1 MPRNLIHRR
10 PEGFTSIELVV
21 VLVLVGI
28 LAAVAIPRFAE
39 RSVFDQRGFLD
50 QARAA
55 IQYARK
61 SAVAQRR
68 NVCVAVAA
76 GAVSV
81 TRALAA
87 GPAAACS
94 AALLD
99 PATGNAL
106 NLIAPTGVSLSPA
119 TTLVFDGLGRLAS
132 PAAGA
137 SIAVSGLATP
147 ITVERETGYVH

>member
-1 MPRNLIHRR
+1 MPEALIYQRS
-10 PEGFTSIELVV
+10 EGFTSIELVV
-21 VLVLVGI
+21 LLVLVGI
-28 LAAVAIPRFAE
+28 LAAVAIPRLAE

-50 QARAA
+50 QTRAA
-55 IQYARK
+55 IQFARK

-68 NVCVAVAA
+68 NVCVAVAV

-87 GPAAACS
+87 GSAAACS

-132 PAAGA
+132 PVAGA
-137 SIAVSGLATP
+137 SITVSGMATP
-147 ITVERETGYVH
+147 IAVERETGYVH